1 MANINIRVDDALK
14 AEAQELY
21 RALGMDLSTA
31 VNIFLRQSVQMQGL
45 PFRPR
50 LEQTESADTDD
61 IEAISKRLIDKNRTA
76 YEVLAK

>member
-50 LEQTESADTDD
+50 LEQTDPADTDD

>member
-50 LEQTESADTDD
+50 LEPAEIAEPDD
-61 IEAISKRLIDKNRTA
+61 IDAISRRLIEKNHAA

>member
-50 LEQTESADTDD
+50 LEQTDPADTDD
-61 IEAISKRLIDKNRTA
+61 IEAISKRLIDKNRTG